1 MLDTE
6 RQTIRA
12 KVAIIGAG
20 PSGTAAAI
28 QLGQLGVEDVVLLD
42 AHDFPRDKTCG
53 SGLSPRAI
61 EALRSLGVWQRV
73 SDRAY
78 RIRGLRLVTPAGHEA
93 FLPASDEMDV
103 AVCLR
108 RVLDHT
114 MLQRALELGVKFV
127 ANFRAHTPLVEN
139 GRWVGMRA
147 RDGREVRAE
156 QLVVANGAH
165 SKFIINDAPTQEINT
180 IMGWWRGVPFQDG
193 YLEMIFDPMVHP
205 LYGWLF
211 PESADRV
218 NIGITY
224 HDPEKK
230 LKARDLFQAFLDKHY
245 SGRIRAAEPDGK
257 WQGHPIRFAYS
268 LGPLWSPGRVII
280 GEAGRMT
287 HPATGEGIY
296 QGMQSGIYAAEALS
310 AVLAR
315 RASEAEAFSRYENR
329 CRLRFLPSFYA
340 GWAFRQL
347 LRTPVL
353 DWAAVLAS
361 HPAVQRGLSLGLSSI

>member
-1 MLDTE
+1 MGDTE
-6 RQTIRA
+6 KQTIRA
-12 KVAIIGAG
+12 TIAIIGAG
-20 PSGTAAAI
+20 PAGTAAAI
-28 QLGQLGVEDVVLLD
+28 HLGQLGVRDVVLLD

-61 EALRSLGVWQRV
+61 EVLRGLEVWGRV
-73 SDRAY
+73 ADRAY
-78 RIRGLRLVTPAGHEA
+78 RIRGLRLVTPGGREA
-93 FLPASDEMDV
+93 YLPASDEMDV

-108 RVLDHT
+108 RDLDYT
-114 MLQRALELGVKFV
+114 MLQRALELDVRFV

-156 QLVVANGAH
+156 HLVIANGAH
-165 SKFIINDAPTQEINT
+165 SKFIINDEPTHEINT

-193 YLEMIFDPMVHP
+193 YLEMLFDQMVHP

-211 PESADRV
+211 PESAERV

-224 HDPEKK
+224 HDPEKR
-230 LKARDLFQAFLDKHY
+230 LKARDLFQRFLDKHY
-245 SGRIRAAEPDGK
+245 AARIANATPIGK
-257 WQGHPIRFAYS
+257 WQGHPIRFAYT

-296 QGMQSGIYAAEALS
+296 QGMQSGIFAAEALD
-310 AVLAR
+310 AVLHR
-315 RASEAEAFSRYENR
+315 RVSEAAAFSRYENR

-347 LRTPVL
+347 LRTPAL
-353 DWAAVLAS
+353 DWAAALAAN
-361 HPAVQRGLSLGLSSI
+361 PAVQRGLSLGLSSI